1 MAAIQQNREACEM
14 RQETRLGNQGFIK
27 GLLMLAVL
35 VGIAYAAIMFGTPY
49 YRYNTLRSHTR
60 DMLSMETVT
69 GQNLP
74 TIKTKILEEAAKL
87 KIPLTEGKL
96 EVSIN
101 ASKVVKVK
109 ARWSEVVNLLDYYS
123 QKVDFEMEVEN

>member
-1 MAAIQQNREACEM
+1 M

-49 YRYNTLRSHTR
+49 YRYNTLRSHTK
-60 DMLSMETVT
+60 DFLALATP
-69 GQNLP
+69 NP
-74 TIKTKILEEAAKL
+74 DHIPAIKKQILEEAANL
-87 KIPLTEGKL
+87 KVPLTEGNL

-101 ASKVVKVK
+101 ANKMMKVK

-123 QKVDFEMEVEN
+123 RKVDFEMEVEY